1 MTNVN
6 GGHGKHGN
14 GDHGSGKQKVTSLRD
29 LPRAIEP
36 SRDLWA
42 GIELA
47 IAAQRRGANVGADAA
62 EGTLHAVNF
71 GDAARETRGAARRQ
85 RFSPARV
92 RWLAAAAT
100 IAALAVGVWIGR
112 SMVPATGPLTAPPGR
127 NTATTAQ
134 NNTRPDTQ
142 MTEAA
147 TAVQAAYLSDPKFR
161 QERAALVKSL
171 ESKLASLPP
180 DSREKVISSLATIH
194 KSKQD
199 LEDALGKDPTN
210 ALLQELLL
218 NTYQDEMRV
227 LTTVHE
233 ASDAGKGI

>member
-1 MTNVN
+1 MTNAN
-6 GGHGKHGN
+6 GGHGNHGN
-14 GDHGSGKQKVTSLRD
+14 GEQKVTSLRD
-29 LPRAIEP
+29 LPREIEP

-42 GIELA
+42 GIEAA
-47 IAAQRRGANVGADAA
+47 IARTDAA
-62 EGTLHAVNF
+62 SPTPVRL
-71 GDAARETRGAARRQ
+71 Q

-112 SMVPATGPLTAPPGR
+112 TLLPGTGTITAPVGPHS
-127 NTATTAQ
+127 TTTAQ
-134 NNTRPDTQ
+134 SNTPPETH
-142 MTEAA
+142 MTDGA

-161 QERAALVKSL
+161 QQRAALVKSL
-171 ESKLASLPP
+171 EDKLATLPP
-180 DSREKVISSLATIH
+180 DSRQKVISSLATIH
-194 KSKQD
+194 KSIQD
-199 LEDALGKDPTN
+199 LEGALGKDPTN